1 MFIVGRTCEQVH
13 VHLHIA
19 GIATIVDIVEILWC
33 CNACAV
39 LLCDI
44 VNMST
49 RSMHKSSS
57 SYLTPVRRPFCARCV
72 RSVQACAVAPV
83 DAGAD
88 ATREQLIRQL
98 EGLNRG
104 VFGVQS
110 AKQKSIHDSI
120 SLLEAANPTPEP
132 TRAVKQLNGRWKLL
146 YSTIR
151 ILGSKRSKLG
161 LREFVQIGDMFQ
173 EIDMSSRTAV
183 NTVDF
188 NVSGFTMMKG
198 SLTIKAEFEAQ
209 SASRVDVTFRSAT
222 LKPDQ
227 LEKLFQ
233 KNYDLLL
240 EIFNPEGWLEI
251 TYLDEQLRVGR
262 DDDGHIFLLEKC

>member
-1 MFIVGRTCEQVH
+1 M
-13 VHLHIA
+13 
-19 GIATIVDIVEILWC
+19 
-33 CNACAV
+33 
-39 LLCDI
+39 
-44 VNMST
+44 
-49 RSMHKSSS
+49 
-57 SYLTPVRRPFCARCV
+57 
-72 RSVQACAVAPV
+72 
-83 DAGAD
+83 
-88 ATREQLIRQL
+88 REQLIRQL
-98 EGLNRG
+98 EDLNRG

-120 SLLEAANPTPEP
+120 ASLEAANPTPEP
-132 TRAVKQLNGRWKLL
+132 TRAAEQLDGRWRLL

-173 EIDMSSRTAV
+173 EIDMSSKTAV
-183 NTVDF
+183 NTVEF

-198 SLTIKAEFEAQ
+198 CLTIKADFEAQ
-209 SASRVDVTFRSAT
+209 SASRVDVKFSSAT

-233 KNYDLLL
+233 QNYDLLL
-240 EIFNPEGWLEI
+240 DIFNPEGWLEI

-262 DDDGHIFLLEKC
+262 DDDGHIFVLEKC